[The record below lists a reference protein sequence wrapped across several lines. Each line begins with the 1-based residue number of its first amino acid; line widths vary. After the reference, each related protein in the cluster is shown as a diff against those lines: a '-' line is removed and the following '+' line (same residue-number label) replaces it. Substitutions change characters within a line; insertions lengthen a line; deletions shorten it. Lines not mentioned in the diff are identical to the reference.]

1 MAKKRRIPLGHGS
14 ISSVL
19 AKNVHPS
26 AQVRSKFPNLDAE
39 RRLEGAV
46 ALRLDDFRVHGKQQL
61 CVVFM
66 HNDFPGVELYVTK
79 RFFKVTSAPPD
90 GNVFDGELSAVEGEN
105 EEGAEQPSQHV
116 FAEFMQ
122 RNGNFDQCDLQEAAE
137 IIENIDDDNAPA
149 PENIPTAAPT
159 DTIFQ
164 GWGHSGQCKRE
175 KDDVN
180 YVQP

>member
-26 AQVRSKFPNLDAE
+26 AQVRSKFPNLDAG

-46 ALRLDDFRVHGKQQL
+46 ALRLDDFRVRGKQQL

-66 HNDFPGVELYVTK
+66 HDDFPGVELYVTK

-116 FAEFMQ
+116 VAEFMQ
-122 RNGNFDQCDLQEAAE
+122 RRARANHAD
-137 IIENIDDDNAPA
+137 
-149 PENIPTAAPT
+149 
-159 DTIFQ
+159 
-164 GWGHSGQCKRE
+164 
-175 KDDVN
+175 
-180 YVQP
+180 